1 VLLIEAFR
9 VLADFRKLMVSAIVL
24 AGLTLFGLSFWDV
37 PLMEY
42 FSSNQTA
49 EMARFAQHVSFWGDI
64 HTGWLIIAG
73 LLGLAG
79 FVFRQRRWRQAALA
93 CMLASALAGLA
104 TYPLKA
110 GLGRSRP
117 CAPVE
122 PGLYGPAINYDLNS
136 FPSGHAATAFGWGSA
151 LAVALPLL
159 GLPALVLAGGSAWS
173 RLYLLRHWPTDML
186 AGGFL
191 GFLAGVPLG
200 WAVRRRKASE
210 SDVESHG
217 LE

>member
-1 VLLIEAFR
+1 VFLTETIR
-9 VLADFRKLMVSAIVL
+9 VFVALKKFALPAMVV
-24 AGLTLFGLSFWDV
+24 AGLALFDLSFRDV

-73 LLGLAG
+73 FLGLAG
-79 FVFRQRRWRQAALA
+79 FVFRQRRWREAALL

-151 LAVALPLL
+151 LAVALPPL

-173 RLYLLRHWPTDML
+173 RLYLLRHWPTDVL
-186 AGGFL
+186 TGAFL
-191 GFLAGVPLG
+191 GFLARVPLG
-200 WAVRRRKASE
+200 WAVRRRK
-210 SDVESHG
+210 VQRK
-217 LE
+217 

>member
-1 VLLIEAFR
+1 
-9 VLADFRKLMVSAIVL
+9 
-24 AGLTLFGLSFWDV
+24 
-37 PLMEY
+37 
-42 FSSNQTA
+42 
-49 EMARFAQHVSFWGDI
+49 
-64 HTGWLIIAG
+64 
-73 LLGLAG
+73 
-79 FVFRQRRWRQAALA
+79 
-93 CMLASALAGLA
+93 MLASALAGLA

-151 LAVALPLL
+151 LAMALPPL

-173 RLYLLRHWPTDML
+173 SLYLLRHWPTDVL

-200 WAVRRRKASE
+200 WAVRRREFEQEVSIEGMALSAPSPVLVKRSARINRSRSE
-210 SDVESHG
+210 RG
-217 LE
+217 LEQ